1 MTGASEGRH
10 LPPGEPKGGGRTLNC
25 TTCGR
30 QCQPPTSGIARDLR
44 YGIRSAC
51 GGGPRGLPMIHE
63 TPSRT
68 LGFVLNDVAHLMR
81 KRFEQRA
88 RAAAL
93 GLTRAQAAVLANLA
107 RQEGIN
113 QVSLAQILEL
123 EPITL
128 ARLLDRLQGAG
139 LIERRPDPKDRRAH
153 LLYLTETAYPLLDR
167 IFALAAEVRADALAG
182 IPEPDRNRLLD
193 MMITMRANLNERA
206 EGGETAGTASAAGRG
221 R

>member
-1 MTGASEGRH
+1 MS
-10 LPPGEPKGGGRTLNC
+10 
-25 TTCGR
+25 
-30 QCQPPTSGIARDLR
+30 
-44 YGIRSAC
+44 
-51 GGGPRGLPMIHE
+51 HE
-63 TPSRT
+63 IPSRT
-68 LGFVLNDVAHLMR
+68 LGFVLNDVARLMR

-153 LLYLTETAYPLLDR
+153 LLYLTESAYPLLDR
-167 IFALAAEVRADALAG
+167 IFTLAAEVREDALAG
-182 IPEPDRNRLLD
+182 IPEPERGLLLD
-193 MMITMRANLNERA
+193 MMITMRANLIERA
-206 EGGETAGTASAAGRG
+206 EGETAGIAAAAGRG